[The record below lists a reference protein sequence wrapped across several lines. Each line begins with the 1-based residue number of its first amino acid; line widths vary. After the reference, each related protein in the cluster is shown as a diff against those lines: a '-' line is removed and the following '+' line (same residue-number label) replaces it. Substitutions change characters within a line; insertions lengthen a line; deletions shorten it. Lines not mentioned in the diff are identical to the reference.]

1 MNMPLRPP
9 RMTQDEFFAWA
20 DACAED
26 RKYEFDGFRPVAVI
40 GGTRNHGRIQ
50 RNILFALISRLNG
63 GDCEALGSDAGV
75 TTVGGAVRYPD
86 ALVTCTKGPGTDR
99 LIPGV
104 VVVFE
109 VLSPTSE
116 RNDRIDKLR
125 EYRAV
130 PSILSYVISYVILE
144 YESVG
149 LIPTALRSDPYDI
162 APSLRA
168 TLAVRQSRGRQRSPF
183 GPGLPHRCAP
193 RNDGNGQ
200 SKGRLVLHARCQYS
214 SARSSKHPA
223 CCHRK

>member
-1 MNMPLRPP
+1 MNMPLLPP

-20 DACAED
+20 DAYAED
-26 RKYEFDGFRPVAVI
+26 RKYEFDGFRPVAMT

-50 RNILFALISRLNG
+50 RNILFALVSRLS

-104 VVVFE
+104 AVVFE
-109 VLSPTSE
+109 VLSPTSG

-130 PSILSYVISYVILE
+130 PSILCYIILE
-144 YESVG
+144 YATAG
-149 LIPTALRSDPYDI
+149 LTVFRRTSGAEGWAATALLADDI
-162 APSLRA
+162 LEMPEVGIQVPVSGFYAG
-168 TLAVRQSRGRQRSPF
+168 VD
-183 GPGLPHRCAP
+183 LPDAEP
-193 RNDGNGQ
+193 E
-200 SKGRLVLHARCQYS
+200 A
-214 SARSSKHPA
+214 
-223 CCHRK
+223 